1 MVDLTD
7 VKQSIDDKVRKSRV
21 DMELQRE
28 QKDILISQVRK
39 SIVHTGGI
47 GHNLCPQL
55 YPQLF

>member
-47 GHNLCPQL
+47 GV
-55 YPQLF
+55 

>member
-28 QKDILISQVRK
+28 QKDILISQVGR

-47 GHNLCPQL
+47 GV
-55 YPQLF
+55 